1 MKGKHAL
8 TLVDVI
14 MIALF
19 AALCYLML
27 MVLFIPVGPMFFHV
41 GNLIVVTAALLIG
54 GFKGGLAGAVGMGLF
69 DLLNGHADSA
79 PKTLVLK
86 LLIGLT
92 VGAVFSLYQKYEK
105 GFPRKTLAAIAAVF
119 LILCGG
125 LLLFSLAW
133 YERLTFTCGVL
144 AAVCGVLFLLFLVFA
159 LLGKRLPARAA
170 WAYIAA
176 CAGMA
181 VNLLGETLYK
191 FVYYLMLGNSVPAAG
206 TLAVLEQ
213 SSTLINALVAVI
225 GGVALYLAV
234 CRPYAALRR
243 SFGRE
248 SV

>member
-92 VGAVFSLYQKYEK
+92 VGAVFSLYQNM
-105 GFPRKTLAAIAAVF
+105 
-119 LILCGG
+119 
-125 LLLFSLAW
+125 
-133 YERLTFTCGVL
+133 
-144 AAVCGVLFLLFLVFA
+144 
-159 LLGKRLPARAA
+159 KRAFHARP
-170 WAYIAA
+170 W
-176 CAGMA
+176 
-181 VNLLGETLYK
+181 
-191 FVYYLMLGNSVPAAG
+191 
-206 TLAVLEQ
+206 
-213 SSTLINALVAVI
+213 
-225 GGVALYLAV
+225 
-234 CRPYAALRR
+234 RRLRR
-243 SFGRE
+243 YF
-248 SV
+248 